1 MSGETLSDSAET
13 SGPMK
18 DTDAMTEGNHVLET
32 GYRTVPYTLQYS
44 YSAFTDIPPRSQRL
58 INVRMHCKHIARCH
72 RIACHFP
79 YAEHQMF
86 TEHSVCASIIS
97 HPPALGSL
105 SFLAGTTSCI
115 CAFR

>member
-32 GYRTVPYTLQYS
+32 GYRTVPYTLQYT
-44 YSAFTDIPPRSQRL
+44 YGAFTDISPRSQRL

-72 RIACHFP
+72 RIHC
-79 YAEHQMF
+79 
-86 TEHSVCASIIS
+86 
-97 HPPALGSL
+97 L
-105 SFLAGTTSCI
+105 SFPLC
-115 CAFR
+115 